1 MVERSEEKR
10 EECFIRQRWPS
21 EGFSRLLRDPAPGDF
36 PFLACTLD
44 QLIHVRLTP
53 TPMVYTGWIGPC
65 PLAIANLLQ
74 SDLVSSLLAV
84 EQVSGLNTV
93 VPT

>member
-10 EECFIRQRWPS
+10 EECFIRQHWPS

-53 TPMVYTGWIGPC
+53 TPVVYTGPC
-65 PLAIANLLQ
+65 PLPIANLLQ

-84 EQVSGLNTV
+84 EWVSGLNTV